1 MGAVEMR
8 KDEHGRWING
18 KGEWLHTVILDQNR
32 FIVWARNAQGAIGEV
47 IWEHYTRRQRKAP
60 AASDATVRAATDD
73 EASSVLRRRPTRQTP
88 VHRAQG
94 SFDGIPRDPKLDQ
107 LLRDSPG
114 IVGSDHPATS
124 KQAARKISIKS
135 GTQRHRVL
143 HLIAGHGPD
152 GVTDER
158 IQSYGIN
165 ANSERPRRIE
175 LLEAGFV
182 EAVPYTE
189 ATGKTA
195 AGLDATL
202 WRVTPKGQAALDAC
216 GAVKPPS

>member
-32 FIVWARNAQGAIGEV
+32 FI
-47 IWEHYTRRQRKAP
+47 
-60 AASDATVRAATDD
+60 
-73 EASSVLRRRPTRQTP
+73 
-88 VHRAQG
+88 
-94 SFDGIPRDPKLDQ
+94 IPRDPKLDQ

-175 LLEAGFV
+175 LLEAGFI